1 MAIVICPNCGSKN
14 RVDERANEAQ
24 AVCGKC
30 GTKLLAPAATEA
42 GHPVVVTDDNFA
54 EITANSKPVLVD
66 FWATWCP
73 PCRAIAP
80 VLEQIARES
89 DGRYVIGK
97 LDVDQNQ
104 RTAGQFQI
112 DGIPTM
118 LIFKNGKVVDRLVGA
133 HPKQTIVQHLAAQT

>member
-1 MAIVICPNCGSKN
+1 MAIVICPSCGSKN

-24 AVCGKC
+24 PVCGKC
-30 GTKLLAPAATEA
+30 GTRLPPPAASEA
-42 GHPVVVTDDNFA
+42 GHPVIVTDDNFA
-54 EITANSKPVLVD
+54 EITADSRPVLVD

-73 PCRAIAP
+73 PCRAVAP
-80 VLEQIARES
+80 ILEQLARES

-112 DGIPTM
+112 EGIPTL

-133 HPKQTIVQHLAAQT
+133 HPKQTIVQHLAAQA